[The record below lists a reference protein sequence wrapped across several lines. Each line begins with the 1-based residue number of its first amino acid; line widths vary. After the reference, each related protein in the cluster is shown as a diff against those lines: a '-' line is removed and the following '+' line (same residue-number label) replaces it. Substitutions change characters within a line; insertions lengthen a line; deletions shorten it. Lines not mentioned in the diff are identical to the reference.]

1 MTQYLIRTLTD
12 STGRPFTHVTKA
24 RENETFTVVE
34 AESKEEAEKMAK
46 KPKYIKLDFSRET
59 CPMCNSGKVEKDW
72 VMKYCY
78 IFTCFDCGLSKAVV
92 DKKAGE

>member
-12 STGRPFTHVTKA
+12 STGHPFTHVTKA

-46 KPKYIKLDFSRET
+46 KPKGLLSYVKQPGGTLEEQLQRVQDNIL
-59 CPMCNSGKVEKDW
+59 NSIRKD
-72 VMKYCY
+72 
-78 IFTCFDCGLSKAVV
+78 I
-92 DKKAGE
+92 E